1 VSDTA
6 SVIALA
12 AFDIWSVNIPTT
24 MALAV
29 VALIGYVFGQRTRQP
44 DIEKV
49 IEQARREVKRAN
61 KIARELEDIA
71 SSIRRDLATHNGSV
85 AQFKERV
92 RELSSSG
99 SSASWKDLC
108 LEAEQILAPTLK
120 LASQLSHSYD
130 QIRQQSNQLMTFI
143 ETRTD
148 PLTGVCNRRALE
160 ESLDQMFAMY
170 RRYEHTFSIIIIDID
185 NFKKIND
192 TEGHLFGDRALQDVA
207 NLLDNSAR
215 ETDIVARFGGEEF
228 VVVLPH
234 TNLDGAGIYGER
246 FRRRV
251 ESDMQLCISGGA
263 ATVRD
268 GDTPQYLLARADA
281 ALYGAKAA
289 GRNRFFIH
297 NGTDIETVPLPTFTA
312 PTESQTADA
321 ELESTADESTPAK
334 SMADESAPVESTA

>member
-1 VSDTA
+1 VSET
-6 SVIALA
+6 SSMIALA
-12 AFDIWSVNIPTT
+12 ALDFWSVNIPTT
-24 MALAV
+24 MALAA
-29 VALIGYVFGQRTRQP
+29 VALIGYIFGQRTRHP
-44 DIEKV
+44 DIQNV
-49 IEQARREVKRAN
+49 VEQARREVKRAN

-85 AQFKERV
+85 ARFRDRV
-92 RELSSSG
+92 RNLSSG
-99 SSASWKDLC
+99 DSSAPWKNLC
-108 LEAEQILAPTLK
+108 LEAEKILAPTLK
-120 LASQLSHSYD
+120 LASQLSHAYD

-160 ESLDQMFAMY
+160 ESLDQMFALY
-170 RRYEHTFSIIIIDID
+170 RRHEQAFSIVIIDID

-207 NLLDNSAR
+207 KLLNDSAR

-234 TNLDGAGIYGER
+234 TNLEGATIFGER
-246 FRRRV
+246 FRTRV
-251 ESDMQLCISGGA
+251 ESDFLLRVSGGV

-268 GDTPQYLLARADA
+268 GDTPQYILARADA

-297 NGTDIETVPLPTFTA
+297 NGTYIEPFSMPTFTT
-312 PTESQTADA
+312 PTEFPIADT
-321 ELESTADESTPAK
+321 ESKSTAAESRA
-334 SMADESAPVESTA
+334 